1 MPRRTA
7 SGERCVGVALLA
19 GAALLALGCGRVGY
33 DLLPEA
39 SIDPVPNV
47 THGNAPGG
55 SGGASAA
62 GGATS
67 ASGSGS
73 GSTSSSIDAGST
85 GGNGGV
91 DAGATSGGTGSTGGT
106 GGTGSTTADG
116 CEPATPTASWA
127 FAGDLQGWQLEV
139 DPGASGDLSWT
150 GTAGDPAPG
159 ALELDATVN
168 DPSNARIYLEPSNGD
183 LTGKV
188 IYARVFLETGAGA
201 FAKAYVQTGG
211 SYAWADG
218 NEVALDAQ
226 QWQCVSLDLRDP
238 DVRTPAFDPSVVQRI
253 GVMIY
258 GAASPRLYVDQIAY

>member
-1 MPRRTA
+1 MSRRTA

-19 GAALLALGCGRVGY
+19 LSCGRVGY
-33 DLLPEA
+33 DLLPEEPL
-39 SIDPVPNV
+39 DPVPIV

-67 ASGSGS
+67 ASGSSGS
-73 GSTSSSIDAGST
+73 GSTGSSIDAGAT

-91 DAGATSGGTGSTGGT
+91 DAGATNGGAGST
-106 GGTGSTTADG
+106 GGTGSTTAG
-116 CEPATPTASWA
+116 ACGPAVPTATWT
-127 FAGDLQGWQLEV
+127 FAGDTQGWQLEV
-139 DPGASGDLSWT
+139 DPGANGDLSW
-150 GTAGDPAPG
+150 AAAPGDPAPG

-168 DPSNARIYLEPSNGD
+168 DPSNARIYLEPSDGD

-201 FAKAYVQTGG
+201 FAKVYVQTGA

-218 NEVALDAQ
+218 NEVSLDAQ
-226 QWQCVSLDLRDP
+226 QWQCVSLDLQDP
-238 DVRTPAFDPSVVQRI
+238 DVRTPAFDPSAVQRI

-258 GAASPRLYVDQIAY
+258 GAASPRLYVDQITY